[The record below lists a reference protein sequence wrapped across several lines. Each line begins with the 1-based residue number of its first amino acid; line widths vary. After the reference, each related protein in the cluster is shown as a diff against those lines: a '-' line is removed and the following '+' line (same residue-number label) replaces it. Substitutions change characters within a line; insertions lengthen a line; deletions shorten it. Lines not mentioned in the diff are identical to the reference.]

1 MTLNEKIKS
10 IIEKDSLVYSKP
22 DNLFLFLS
30 TALGKKQETIINEF
44 KKMINAGELFEVRK
58 GKFITVPSHGYAK
71 GHFIGSAKGYAFC
84 DIGEAEDIFIPGNRT
99 NGAID
104 GDDVIVKLFAQEG
117 GKEGEV
123 VKVVKPVKKIVGNV
137 TRVSKNLFLEP
148 DNFRI
153 SFKIPIL
160 KTALK
165 PMIGQKVVLRLVR
178 RDNGKISGE
187 VVEILGNENDIKVLE
202 KAIIR
207 SHNLYEEFDE
217 GIEDI
222 ANKLNKP
229 VTAKQKH
236 GREDFT
242 KITTFTIDGEDAKD
256 FDDAVSI
263 KKVKNGYELG
273 VHIADVGEF
282 VKFGSPLDQV
292 AFERATSTYFP
303 TSVLPMLPLGISNG
317 ICSLNEGVE
326 RLTLSCVMLLD
337 ERGKVVNHRI
347 VESVIKSRARLTYTE
362 VFAVIEGRNTSKKA
376 QGLKKEI
383 LLMAQL
389 AKILENNRVARG
401 ALDLDI
407 PEPEFVFDGNGYVTG
422 VKKREQNDAH
432 KLIEEFMV
440 LANETV
446 AKHFSDAGMP
456 FVYRVHEKPTLE
468 KTKDVTTF
476 LSGLGLSC
484 PPLPKVIEPSYIQSL
499 LDIIKGHEYEEAA
512 NKIILRSMQ
521 KAVYKNENLGHFGLA
536 LENYCHFTSP
546 IRRYPDLT
554 IHRFIKESL
563 HKRITKERKEELDE
577 FAIESADQ
585 SSIQERNSEK
595 AEREVDDLWR
605 AYIMKDCIG
614 EVFEARI
621 VGVATYGVFVGL
633 ENSVEGLVKIED
645 LPQDGYLYFERSME
659 LKGQKHSYRIG
670 DKMRVKLT
678 NVNLFTRK
686 VDFVPEN

>member
-1 MTLNEKIKS
+1 MTLKER
-10 IIEKDSLVYSKP
+10 IIEILEKDSLVYSKP

-30 TALGKKQETIINEF
+30 TATGKKLEVIETEF
-44 KKMINAGELFEVRK
+44 KKMLASGDIFEVRK
-58 GKFITVPSHGYAK
+58 GKFITIPSHGYAK

-84 DIGEAEDIFIPGNRT
+84 DIGEAEDVFIPGNRT

-104 GDDVIVKLFAQEG
+104 GDDVIIKLFSQEG
-117 GKEGEV
+117 GSEGEV
-123 VKVVKPVKKIVGNV
+123 VRVVKPVKKIVGNV
-137 TRVSKNLFLEP
+137 VKVSRNLFLEP
-148 DNFRI
+148 DNQKV

-160 KTALK
+160 KTAIK
-165 PMIGQKVVLRLVR
+165 PMIGQKVVARLVR
-178 RDNGKISGE
+178 RENGKISCE
-187 VVEILGNENDIKVLE
+187 VIEILGSESDVKVLE

-217 GIEDI
+217 EIEKLAD
-222 ANKLNKP
+222 KLNKP
-229 VTAKQKH
+229 VTARQKC

-242 KITTFTIDGEDAKD
+242 NITTFTIDGEDAKD

-263 KKVKNGYELG
+263 KKLKDGYELG

-282 VKFGSPLDQV
+282 VKFGSPLDEV

-303 TSVLPMLPLGISNG
+303 TSVLPMLPVGISNG

-326 RLTLSCVMLLD
+326 RLTLSCIMTLD
-337 ERGKVVNHRI
+337 KSGHVKKHRV
-347 VESVIKSRARLTYTE
+347 VESVIKSAARLTYTE
-362 VFAVIEGRNTSKKA
+362 VFAVIEGRKTSKKA
-376 QGLKKEI
+376 QNLKKDI
-383 LLMAQL
+383 LLMAEL
-389 AKILENNRVARG
+389 AKILENNKISRG

-407 PEPEFVFDGNGYVTG
+407 PQPEFVFDDKGYVVD
-422 VKKREQNDAH
+422 VKKRERNDAH

-446 AKHFSDAGMP
+446 AKHFSDEGMP
-456 FVYRVHEKPTLE
+456 FVYRVHEKPTAE
-468 KTKDVTTF
+468 KSKAVLSF
-476 LSGLGLSC
+476 LAGLDLSC
-484 PPLPKVIEPSYIQSL
+484 PPLPKVVTPAYVQSL
-499 LDIIKGHEYEEAA
+499 LALVKGRPYEEAA

-521 KAVYKNENLGHFGLA
+521 KAVYKNENLGHFGLS

-563 HKRITKERKEELDE
+563 HKKITKSRKEELNE

-585 SSIQERNSEK
+585 SSLQERNSEK
-595 AEREVDDLWR
+595 AEREIDDLWR
-605 AYIMKDCIG
+605 AYLMKDRIG
-614 EVFEARI
+614 EIFDATI
-621 VGVATYGVFVGL
+621 VSVTNYGVFVGL

-645 LPQDGYLYFERSME
+645 LPQDGYLFFERSME
-659 LKGQKHSYRIG
+659 LKGQKHAFRIG
-670 DKMRVKLT
+670 DKMRVKLV

>member
-1 MTLNEKIKS
+1 MTLKERIKE
-10 IIEKDSLVYSKP
+10 IVEKDSLVYSKP

-30 TALGKKQETIINEF
+30 TALGKKEEAIRTEF
-44 KKMINAGELFEVRK
+44 KKMIASGDVFEVRK
-58 GKFITVPSHGYAK
+58 GKFITIPSHGYAK
-71 GHFIGSAKGYAFC
+71 GKFIGSAKGYAFC
-84 DIGEAEDIFIPGNRT
+84 DIGLAEDIFIPGNRT

-104 GDDVIVKLFAQEG
+104 GDEVIVKLFAQDG
-117 GKEGEV
+117 GQEGEV
-123 VKVVKPVKKIVGNV
+123 VKVVKPVKKVVGSV
-137 TRVSKNLFLEP
+137 AKVSRNLFLEP
-148 DNFRI
+148 DNPKI

-165 PMIGQKVVLRLVR
+165 PMIGQKVVARLVR
-178 RDNGKISGE
+178 RESGKISCE
-187 VVEILGNENDIKVLE
+187 VIEILGEEGDIKVLE

-207 SHNLYEEFDE
+207 SHNLYEEFDDD
-217 GIEDI
+217 IEAL

-229 VTAKQKH
+229 VTAKQKR

-263 KKVKNGYELG
+263 KKLENGYELG

-282 VKFGSPLDQV
+282 VKFGSPLDEV

-303 TSVLPMLPLGISNG
+303 TSVLPMLPVGISNG

-326 RLTLSCVMLLD
+326 RLTLSCVMSLD
-337 ERGKVVNHRI
+337 KEGKVKSHRI
-347 VESVIKSRARLTYTE
+347 VESVIKSKARLTYTE
-362 VFAVIEGRNTSKKA
+362 VFAVIEGRKTSKKA
-376 QGLKKEI
+376 QNLKKDI
-383 LLMAQL
+383 ILMAEL
-389 AKILENNRVARG
+389 AKILENNRVKRG

-407 PEPEFVFDGNGYVTG
+407 PEPEFIFDADGYVIG
-422 VKKREQNDAH
+422 VKKRERNEAH

-446 AKHFSDAGMP
+446 AKHFSEAGMP
-456 FVYRVHEKPTLE
+456 FVYRVHEKPTIE
-468 KTKDVTTF
+468 KSKAVLAF

-484 PPLPKVIEPSYIQSL
+484 PSLPRVVTSGYIQNL
-499 LDIIKGHEYEEAA
+499 LALVKGHPYEEAA

-521 KAVYKNENLGHFGLA
+521 KAVYKNENLGHFGLS

-563 HKRITKERKEELDE
+563 HKKLAKSRKEELEE

-585 SSIQERNSEK
+585 SSLQERNSEK

-605 AYIMKDCIG
+605 AYLMKDHIG
-614 EVFEARI
+614 EVFDATI
-621 VGVATYGVFVGL
+621 VSVTSYGVFVGL
-633 ENSVEGLVKIED
+633 ENSVEGLVKVED
-645 LPQDGYLYFERSME
+645 LPQDAYLFFERSME
-659 LKGQKHSYRIG
+659 LKGQKHGFKIG
-670 DKMRVKLT
+670 DKMRVKLV